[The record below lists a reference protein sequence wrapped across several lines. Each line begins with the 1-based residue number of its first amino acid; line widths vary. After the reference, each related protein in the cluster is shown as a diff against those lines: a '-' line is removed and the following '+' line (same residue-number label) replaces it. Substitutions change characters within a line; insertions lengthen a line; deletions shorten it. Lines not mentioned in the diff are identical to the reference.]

1 VILAT
6 AFNPFGAAETNAS
19 ETLLRALKDNAGVV
33 RVVLPTE
40 YEGAARE
47 VVRLIRELRPQAV
60 ICFGVAGSADVLRLE
75 RVARNRDGTAMPD
88 NAGDLR
94 NGQAIVPGAPDVYLA
109 TLPYEAMSAAL
120 EARGIPHVFS
130 ENAGGYVCN
139 HAFFHARHE
148 IAESGREI
156 PCGFVHVPPI
166 KGPREFAM
174 LLEAMEICID
184 AAARATPFIPSR
196 I

>member
-19 ETLLRALKDNAGVV
+19 ETLLRALGDDAGMV
-33 RVVLPTE
+33 REVLPTE
-40 YEGAARE
+40 YERAGRE
-47 VVRLIRELRPQAV
+47 IVRLIRELRPQAV

-75 RVARNRDGTAMPD
+75 QFARNWAETAAPD

-94 NGQAIVPGAPDVYLA
+94 NGQAIMPGAPDFYPA
-109 TLPYEAMSAAL
+109 TLPYDAISAPL
-120 EARGIPHVFS
+120 DARGIPHVLS

-139 HAFFHARHE
+139 HTFYCARHE
-148 IAESGREI
+148 IAESGQQI

-166 KGPREFAM
+166 KGPQEFAM
-174 LLEAMEICID
+174 LLEAMRICIGV
-184 AAARATPFIPSR
+184 AAQA
-196 I
+196 